1 MTFGRT
7 YINRD
12 TWEGYFHLFSTFFSL
27 VDKYLM
33 PYNCHVAWY
42 HIDGYGMHAIVTD
55 MCSKQA
61 AGMYFLRSIIV
72 YYMYVLTK

>member
-12 TWEGYFHLFSTFFSL
+12 TREGYFHLFSTFFSL
-27 VDKYLM
+27 VDRYLM
-33 PYNCHVAWY
+33 PHSCRIAWF
-42 HIDGYGMHAIVTD
+42 HIDGFGMHAIVTD

-61 AGMYFLRSIIV
+61 AGMYSICFIIV
-72 YYMYVLTK
+72 YQRYTN